1 MDILFLIQLVS
12 VVMDTSQAT
21 RLASNAH
28 HHALNALTLLQH
40 VLDVKVA
47 YYWAVALVLTA
58 HRHAL
63 SAKQVLPIAPSA
75 ILGIICLAIV
85 VFNAHL
91 LV

>member
-1 MDILFLIQLVS
+1 MAILFLIQLVF

-28 HHALNALTLLQH
+28 LHALNALTLLQH
-40 VLDVKVA
+40 ALDVKVA
-47 YYWAVALVLTA
+47 YCWAAALVLTV

-63 SAKQVLPIAPSA
+63 NVKQVLPIAPSA
-75 ILGIICLAIV
+75 ILGIICLATV
-85 VFNAHL
+85 AFNAHL